1 MQRLS
6 GLDATFLYLET
17 STQLL
22 HVCGLVVLDPST
34 IPGGYDYRTLLGELD
49 TRMAGMP
56 TFRRKLKDSRLNL
69 DYPVWVDD
77 HDFDIERHC
86 HRTSVPAPGGHD
98 ELAELAGHI
107 ASQPLDRS
115 RPLWEMWVI
124 EGLADGRVAVMSKIH
139 HSAADGITG
148 ANLLAQLCSLEPESQ
163 SLVDTTAESA
173 GDASTLDIAV
183 GGLLAVIA
191 RPARIARLVP
201 GGIAM
206 LPKWVTR
213 ARKGEAMPAPF
224 TAPRTSFNGA
234 ITGHRNVAFAQ
245 LDLAKVKAVKDRY
258 GVKVND
264 VVLALCAGALR
275 SYLQSRDELP
285 TDPLVAMVPVSVHG
299 KSDRAGTNQIS
310 GMFTQLSTQV
320 ADPVERLLAISD
332 YNVTSKNHNEALG
345 ANMLQD
351 WSQFASPAVFGAAM
365 RVYSSLKLA
374 ERHPVVSNL
383 VVSNVPGPPVPLYF
397 LGAQIK
403 GMFPLGPI
411 FHGAGL
417 NVTVMSL
424 DGNLDV
430 GIVSCTDLAPQLHE
444 LAQGFGTALDEL
456 FEADPIAE
464 ADDQGEQPD
473 GERDVTT
480 LPSAT

>member
-22 HVCGLVVLDPST
+22 HVCGLILLDPTT
-34 IPGGYDYRTLLGELD
+34 IPDGYDYRKVLGNLD
-49 TRMAGMP
+49 ARMAAMP

-115 RPLWEMWVI
+115 RPLWEMWII
-124 EGLADGRVAVMSKIH
+124 EGLADGNIAVMSKIH

-148 ANLLAQLCSLEPESQ
+148 ASLIAQLCSLEPESPM
-163 SLVDTTAESA
+163 LTDTTVASA
-173 GDASTLDIAV
+173 GDAGTFDIAV

-191 RPARIARLVP
+191 RPARIARLLP

-234 ITGHRNVAFAQ
+234 ITGHRNVDFAQ

-275 SYLQSRDELP
+275 NYLLTRDELP
-285 TDPLVAMVPVSVHG
+285 TEPLVAMVPVSVHG
-299 KSDRAGTNQIS
+299 KSDRPGTNQIS
-310 GMFTQLSTQV
+310 GMFTQLGTQI
-320 ADPVERLLAISD
+320 ADPVERLLAISE

-365 RVYSSLKLA
+365 RVYASLKLA

-383 VVSNVPGPPVPLYF
+383 VISNVPGPPVPLYF
-397 LGAQIK
+397 LGAQVK
-403 GMFPLGPI
+403 GMFPMGPI
-411 FHGAGL
+411 FHGSGL
-417 NVTVMSL
+417 NITVMSL
-424 DGNLDV
+424 NGKLDV
-430 GIVSCTDLAPQLHE
+430 GVVSCTDLVPQLHA
-444 LAQGFGTALDEL
+444 LTLGFDSALDEL
-456 FEADPIAE
+456 CKAE
-464 ADDQGEQPD
+464 P
-473 GERDVTT
+473 TT
-480 LPSAT
+480 ATSSTT

>member
-22 HVCGLVVLDPST
+22 HVCGLVILDPST
-34 IPGGYDYRTLLGELD
+34 IPGGYRYRSLLGELD
-49 TRMAGMP
+49 SRMAAMP

-124 EGLADGRVAVMSKIH
+124 EGLADGTIAVMSKIH

-148 ANLLAQLCSLEPESQ
+148 ANILAQLCSLEPESPA
-163 SLVDTTAESA
+163 LVDTTAKTA
-173 GDASTLDIAV
+173 GDAGTLDIAV
-183 GGLLAVIA
+183 GGLLAVIS
-191 RPARIARLVP
+191 RPARLARLVP

-213 ARKGEAMPAPF
+213 ARKGTAMPAPF

-234 ITGHRNVAFAQ
+234 ITGHRNIAFAQ
-245 LDLAKVKAVKDRY
+245 LDLAKVKAVKDRH

-275 SYLQSRDELP
+275 SYLEERGELP
-285 TDPLVAMVPVSVHG
+285 ADSLVAMVPVSVHG

-310 GMFTQLSTQV
+310 GMFTQLGTQI
-320 ADPVERLLAISD
+320 ADPLDRLRAISE
-332 YNVTSKNHNEALG
+332 YNATSKNHNEALG

-397 LGAQIK
+397 LGARIT

-424 DGNLDV
+424 DGKVDV

-444 LAQGFGTALDEL
+444 LAQGFAVALDEL
-456 FEADPIAE
+456 LGAAE
-464 ADDQGEQPD
+464 TGDEESD
-473 GERDVTT
+473 GEGCATT
-480 LPSAT
+480 TPSAT

>member
-17 STQLL
+17 PTQLL
-22 HVCGLVVLDPST
+22 HVCGLVLLDPTT
-34 IPGGYDYRTLLGELD
+34 IPGGYDYRKLLRELD
-49 TRMAGMP
+49 SRMATMP

-86 HRTSVPAPGGHD
+86 HRTAVPAPGTHA

-124 EGLADGRVAVMSKIH
+124 EGLADGQIAVMSKIH
-139 HSAADGITG
+139 HSAADGVTG
-148 ANLLAQLCSLEPESQ
+148 ANILAQLCSLEPDSPA
-163 SLVDTTAESA
+163 LVDPTAQGA
-173 GDASTLDIAV
+173 GDAGTLDIAI
-183 GGLLAVIA
+183 GGLMAVIA

-234 ITGHRNVAFAQ
+234 ITGHRNVAFSQ
-245 LDLAKVKAVKDRY
+245 LDLAKVKAVKDRH

-275 SYLQSRDELP
+275 KYLEDRDELP
-285 TDPLVAMVPVSVHG
+285 EDSSSPWCRCRSTANPIV
-299 KSDRAGTNQIS
+299 RARTRSRACSRNSAPRSPIRS
-310 GMFTQLSTQV
+310 NACTQSAITT
-320 ADPVERLLAISD
+320 PPRRITTRLWARTCSRTGRSSLRR
-332 YNVTSKNHNEALG
+332 
-345 ANMLQD
+345 M
-351 WSQFASPAVFGAAM
+351 VFGAAM

-424 DGNLDV
+424 DGKLDV
-430 GIVSCTDLAPQLHE
+430 GIVSCSDLAPE
-444 LAQGFGTALDEL
+444 LTSSRKVSE
-456 FEADPIAE
+456 PHS
-464 ADDQGEQPD
+464 
-473 GERDVTT
+473 TNCST
-480 LPSAT
+480 LR

>member
-17 STQLL
+17 PTQLL
-22 HVCGLVVLDPST
+22 HVCGLVLLDPST
-34 IPGGYDYRTLLGELD
+34 IPGGYDYRKLLRELD
-49 TRMAGMP
+49 SRMATMP

-86 HRTSVPAPGGHD
+86 HRTAVPAPGTHA

-124 EGLADGRVAVMSKIH
+124 EGLADGQIAVMSKIH
-139 HSAADGITG
+139 HSAADGVTG
-148 ANLLAQLCSLEPESQ
+148 ANILAQLCSLEPDSPA
-163 SLVDTTAESA
+163 LVDPTAQGA
-173 GDASTLDIAV
+173 GDAGTLDIAI
-183 GGLLAVIA
+183 GGLMAVIA

-234 ITGHRNVAFAQ
+234 ITGHRNVAFSQ
-245 LDLAKVKAVKDRY
+245 LDLAKVKAVKDRH

-275 SYLQSRDELP
+275 TYLEDRDELP
-285 TDPLVAMVPVSVHG
+285 EHSLVAMVPVSVHG
-299 KSDRAGTNQIS
+299 KSDRPGTNQIS
-310 GMFTQLSTQV
+310 GMFTQLGTQIG
-320 ADPVERLLAISD
+320 DPVERLHAISD
-332 YNVTSKNHNEALG
+332 YNATSKNHNEALG

-424 DGNLDV
+424 DGKLDV
-430 GIVSCTDLAPQLHE
+430 GIVSCSDLAPELDQ
-444 LAQGFGTALDEL
+444 LAQGFGAALDEL
-456 FEADPIAE
+456 FDAE
-464 ADDQGEQPD
+464 
-473 GERDVTT
+473 VTT
-480 LPSAT
+480 PAPTAT